1 MTSQALGFFSE
12 RPGRVRSENAPVA
25 NNSHD
30 IAPKPFL
37 QTHFGRMPPE
47 LRERVFIELLATPSS
62 YAGHDFTTISPAHS
76 KSTTAPQR
84 FIHIKTSWHQVTRT
98 CRQVYVESRPIF
110 FAAKSYY
117 VANPQ
122 ELAQLLSNYS
132 MSWPRI
138 FRLDTITALCLKD
151 FVREIPLY
159 TKDQID
165 EIMSNPNDYRSRAN
179 TRQQLA
185 EKSFKT
191 LNAGIRYDYKDLK
204 SLRTV
209 GLCFP
214 VGEETMYIDFLY
226 CLTGMEKGLV
236 EFVDASN
243 WLIRPQNP
251 EDVWSIQYAC
261 FDNSSYGVG
270 KDDEEIPY
278 DRLSLEKAITDID
291 SRAPELREGDERY
304 VEVQIQWS
312 VMEKPPQEP
321 LDSNEDDMD
330 WLTASGPSD
339 TELSIPASSE
349 ALSELPQDP
358 VGDNIVEA
366 TSEYD
371 DPFADLEPDSNEAD
385 QSLFLGSDSE
395 DSRGPQIA
403 TDADQE
409 EEGILAQAASEEV
422 SEPHLATQSDHP
434 TETPPPSSS
443 SALIAHDAPI
453 PTEND
458 GLLPL
463 DIHDQTQT
471 DTRASD
477 LAAHADLLHIDQSHP
492 ESEPE
497 TDQAQRNREA
507 RVQGQSRRK
516 KSKYLLGSRPLQL
529 LEISKSPN
537 PHTEE
542 EMEYYEELQELAISG
557 TYRKKKKES
566 PPPSGKLHE
575 RPVDDP
581 PMASTASSSS
591 QKERPMAASRFL
603 PGLLVRFFQAG
614 VLFLLSLILAII
626 TRPAETPSDD
636 RHSKVEPIQLQ
647 KESLSQEI

>member
-1 MTSQALGFFSE
+1 M
-12 RPGRVRSENAPVA
+12 A
-25 NNSHD
+25 NNSYD

-62 YAGHDFTTISPAHS
+62 HAGHDFKAISPAHR

-84 FIHIKTSWHQVTRT
+84 FVHIKTSWHQVTRT

-117 VANPQ
+117 VTKPQ
-122 ELAQLLSNYS
+122 ELAQLFSRS
-132 MSWPRI
+132 SVSWRRI

-151 FVREIPLY
+151 FVCKIPRY
-159 TKDQID
+159 TNDEID
-165 EIMSNPNDYRSRAN
+165 EIMSNPNDYRSRAK

-185 EKSFKT
+185 EESFKMLHT
-191 LNAGIRYDYKDLK
+191 SILYGLNDLK

-214 VGEETMYIDFLY
+214 VGEETMYVELLY
-226 CLTGMEKGLV
+226 WLTGMQKGLV

-312 VMEKPPQEP
+312 VMEKPLQEP
-321 LDSNEDDMD
+321 LDSNEDNMD

-339 TELSIPASSE
+339 TDQIISASSE
-349 ALSELPQDP
+349 ALSELPQDQ
-358 VGDNIVEA
+358 VGDNTVEA

-385 QSLFLGSDSE
+385 QSLFLGLDSE

-409 EEGILAQAASEEV
+409 EEDILAQAASEEV

-434 TETPPPSSS
+434 TETPSPSSS
-443 SALIAHDAPI
+443 SALIAYDASI
-453 PTEND
+453 PAEND

-463 DIHDQTQT
+463 DINDQTQT
-471 DTRASD
+471 NTGASD

-497 TDQAQRNREA
+497 TDKAQRNRKA

-516 KSKYLLGSRPLQL
+516 KSKYLLGSRRLPL
-529 LEISKSPN
+529 LEISNSPN

-542 EMEYYEELQELAISG
+542 EMEYYEEWQELAISG
-557 TYRKKKKES
+557 TYRKKKKGS
-566 PPPSGKLHE
+566 PPPFGKLHE

-581 PMASTASSSS
+581 PMASSASTSP
-591 QKERPMAASRFL
+591 QKERPMAASQSL
-603 PGLLVRFFQAG
+603 PGLLVRFIQAG
-614 VLFLLSLILAII
+614 AVFLLSLILAVI
-626 TRPAETPSDD
+626 TRPAEKPSDD
-636 RHSKVEPIQLQ
+636 RHSKNEPIQLQ
-647 KESLSQEI
+647 KESLFQEI

>member
-1 MTSQALGFFSE
+1 M
-12 RPGRVRSENAPVA
+12 
-25 NNSHD
+25 
-30 IAPKPFL
+30 
-37 QTHFGRMPPE
+37 
-47 LRERVFIELLATPSS
+47 
-62 YAGHDFTTISPAHS
+62 
-76 KSTTAPQR
+76 
-84 FIHIKTSWHQVTRT
+84 
-98 CRQVYVESRPIF
+98 ESRPIF

-117 VANPQ
+117 LAKPQ
-122 ELAQLLSNYS
+122 ELAQLLDNYRT
-132 MSWPRI
+132 SWRRM

-151 FVREIPLY
+151 FVLEMPLY

-165 EIMSNPNDYRSRAN
+165 KIMSNPNDYRSRAN

-185 EKSFKT
+185 EKSFKM
-191 LNAGIRYDYKDLK
+191 LDNGILYNFKDLK
-204 SLRTV
+204 NLRTV

-214 VGEETMYIDFLY
+214 VGEETMYVSLLY
-226 CLTGMEKGLV
+226 WLTGMRKGLV

-243 WLIRPQNP
+243 WLIRPQSP
-251 EDVWSIQYAC
+251 EDIWSIQYAC
-261 FDNSSYGVG
+261 FRNGSYGKG
-270 KDDEEIPY
+270 KDDEDIPY

-304 VEVQIQWS
+304 VEVQVQWP

-321 LDSNEDDMD
+321 LDSSEDDMD

-339 TELSIPASSE
+339 TDLSIPASSD
-349 ALSELPQDP
+349 ALSELPQDQ
-358 VGDNIVEA
+358 VGDNTVEA

-371 DPFADLEPDSNEAD
+371 DPFSDLEPDSNEAD
-385 QSLFLGSDSE
+385 QSLVLGLDSE

-434 TETPPPSSS
+434 TETPSPSNS

-463 DIHDQTQT
+463 DINDQTQT

-477 LAAHADLLHIDQSHP
+477 LVAHADLLHIDQSP
-492 ESEPE
+492 PQSEP
-497 TDQAQRNREA
+497 
-507 RVQGQSRRK
+507 
-516 KSKYLLGSRPLQL
+516 LGSRRRPLP
-529 LEISKSPN
+529 EISRSPN

-557 TYRKKKKES
+557 TYRKKKKGS
-566 PPPSGKLHE
+566 PPPFGKLHE

-581 PMASTASSSS
+581 PMASTASTSS

-603 PGLLVRFFQAG
+603 PGLLVRFIQAG

-626 TRPAETPSDD
+626 THPAETPLDD
-636 RHSKVEPIQLQ
+636 RHSKNEPIQLQ

>member
-1 MTSQALGFFSE
+1 M
-12 RPGRVRSENAPVA
+12 
-25 NNSHD
+25 
-30 IAPKPFL
+30 
-37 QTHFGRMPPE
+37 
-47 LRERVFIELLATPSS
+47 
-62 YAGHDFTTISPAHS
+62 
-76 KSTTAPQR
+76 
-84 FIHIKTSWHQVTRT
+84 
-98 CRQVYVESRPIF
+98 ESRPIF
-110 FAAKSYY
+110 FAAQSYY
-117 VANPQ
+117 VAKPQ

-132 MSWPRI
+132 MSWRRI

-165 EIMSNPNDYRSRAN
+165 EIMSNPNDHRSRAN

-191 LNAGIRYDYKDLK
+191 LNTGIHYDYKDLK

-214 VGEETMYIDFLY
+214 VGEETMYIDLLY

-243 WLIRPQNP
+243 WLIRPQSP

-261 FDNSSYGVG
+261 FGNGSYGKG
-270 KDDEEIPY
+270 KDDEDIPY
-278 DRLSLEKAITDID
+278 DRLSLELAITDID

-304 VEVQIQWS
+304 VEVQIQWP

-330 WLTASGPSD
+330 WLTAFGPSD
-339 TELSIPASSE
+339 TDLSIPASSE
-349 ALSELPQDP
+349 ALSELPQDQ
-358 VGDNIVEA
+358 VGDNTVEA

-371 DPFADLEPDSNEAD
+371 DPFADLELDSNEAD
-385 QSLFLGSDSE
+385 QSLFSGLDSE

-434 TETPPPSSS
+434 TE
-443 SALIAHDAPI
+443 
-453 PTEND
+453 NG
-458 GLLPL
+458 GLLSL
-463 DIHDQTQT
+463 DINDQTQT
-471 DTRASD
+471 DTSASD
-477 LAAHADLLHIDQSHP
+477 LAAHAELLHIDQSHP

-497 TDQAQRNREA
+497 TDQAQQNRKA

-516 KSKYLLGSRPLQL
+516 KSKYLLGSTRRPLP
-529 LEISKSPN
+529 EISKSPN

-557 TYRKKKKES
+557 TYTKKKKGS
-566 PPPSGKLHE
+566 PPPFGKLHE

-581 PMASTASSSS
+581 PMASTASSSP

-603 PGLLVRFFQAG
+603 PGLLVSFIQAG

-636 RHSKVEPIQLQ
+636 RHSKNESIQLQ
-647 KESLSQEI
+647 KEPLSQEI

>member
-1 MTSQALGFFSE
+1 M
-12 RPGRVRSENAPVA
+12 A

-37 QTHFGRMPPE
+37 QTHFGRMPSE

-62 YAGHDFTTISPAHS
+62 HAGHDFTTISPAHRR
-76 KSTTAPQR
+76 STTAPQW
-84 FIHIKTSWHQVTRT
+84 FVHIKTSWHQVTGT

-117 VANPQ
+117 LAKPQ
-122 ELAQLLSNYS
+122 ELAQLLSNYRTS
-132 MSWPRI
+132 SRRM

-151 FVREIPLY
+151 FVLEIPLY

-165 EIMSNPNDYRSRAN
+165 KIMSYPNDYRSRAN

-185 EKSFKT
+185 EKSFKV
-191 LNAGIRYDYKDLK
+191 LDDGILHDFKDLK

-214 VGEETMYIDFLY
+214 VGEETMYVYLLY
-226 CLTGMEKGLV
+226 WLTGMRKGLV

-243 WLIRPQNP
+243 WLIRPQSP

-261 FDNSSYGVG
+261 FHNGSYGKG
-270 KDDEEIPY
+270 KDDEDIPY
-278 DRLSLEKAITDID
+278 DRLSLEKAIIDID

-304 VEVQIQWS
+304 VEVQIQWP

-321 LDSNEDDMD
+321 LHSNEDDMD

-339 TELSIPASSE
+339 TDLSIPASSK
-349 ALSELPQDP
+349 ALSELPQDQ

-371 DPFADLEPDSNEAD
+371 DPFADLETDSNEAD
-385 QSLFLGSDSE
+385 QSLFLGLDSE

-409 EEGILAQAASEEV
+409 DEGILAQAASEEV

-434 TETPPPSSS
+434 TENPSPSCS

-477 LAAHADLLHIDQSHP
+477 LAAHTDLLHIDQSHP

-497 TDQAQRNREA
+497 TDQVQQNRKA
-507 RVQGQSRRK
+507 RVQGQTRRK
-516 KSKYLLGSRPLQL
+516 KSKYLLGSRRRPLQL
-529 LEISKSPN
+529 LEIANSPN

-542 EMEYYEELQELAISG
+542 EMNYEELQELAIFG
-557 TYRKKKKES
+557 TYREKKKGS
-566 PPPSGKLHE
+566 PPPFGKLHE
-575 RPVDDP
+575 HPVDDP
-581 PMASTASSSS
+581 PMASTASTSS
-591 QKERPMAASRFL
+591 QKESPMAASRFL
-603 PGLLVRFFQAG
+603 PALLVRFIQAG

-636 RHSKVEPIQLQ
+636 RHSKNESIQLQ

>member
-1 MTSQALGFFSE
+1 MASQALGFFSE

-62 YAGHDFTTISPAHS
+62 HAGHDFTTISPAHR

-84 FIHIKTSWHQVTRT
+84 FVHIKTSWHQVTRT

-110 FAAKSYY
+110 FAAQSYY
-117 VANPQ
+117 VAKPQ

-132 MSWPRI
+132 MSWRRI

-165 EIMSNPNDYRSRAN
+165 EIMSNPNDHRSRAN

-191 LNAGIRYDYKDLK
+191 LNTGIHYDYKDLK

-214 VGEETMYIDFLY
+214 VGEETMYIDLLY

-243 WLIRPQNP
+243 WLIRPQSP

-261 FDNSSYGVG
+261 FGNGSYGKG
-270 KDDEEIPY
+270 KDDEDIPY
-278 DRLSLEKAITDID
+278 DRLSLELAITDID

-304 VEVQIQWS
+304 VEVQIQWP

-330 WLTASGPSD
+330 WLTAFGPSD
-339 TELSIPASSE
+339 TDLSIPASSE
-349 ALSELPQDP
+349 ALSELPQDQ
-358 VGDNIVEA
+358 VGDNTVEA

-371 DPFADLEPDSNEAD
+371 DPFADLELDSNEAD
-385 QSLFLGSDSE
+385 QSLFSGLDSE

-434 TETPPPSSS
+434 TE
-443 SALIAHDAPI
+443 
-453 PTEND
+453 NG
-458 GLLPL
+458 GLLSL
-463 DIHDQTQT
+463 DINDQTQT
-471 DTRASD
+471 DTSASD
-477 LAAHADLLHIDQSHP
+477 LAAHAELLHIDQSHP

-497 TDQAQRNREA
+497 TDQAQQNRKA

-516 KSKYLLGSRPLQL
+516 KSKYLLGSTRRPLP
-529 LEISKSPN
+529 EISKSPN

-557 TYRKKKKES
+557 TYTKKKKGS
-566 PPPSGKLHE
+566 PPPFGKLHE

-581 PMASTASSSS
+581 PMASTASSSP

-603 PGLLVRFFQAG
+603 PGLLVSFIQAG

-636 RHSKVEPIQLQ
+636 RHSKNESIQLQ
-647 KESLSQEI
+647 KEPLSQEI

>member
-1 MTSQALGFFSE
+1 MASQALGVFSE
-12 RPGRVRSENAPVA
+12 RPGRVRSENVPVA
-25 NNSHD
+25 NNSLD

-62 YAGHDFTTISPAHS
+62 YAGHDFTTISPAHR

-84 FIHIKTSWHQVTRT
+84 FVHIKTSWHQVTRT
-98 CRQVYVESRPIF
+98 CRQVFVESCPIF

-117 VANPQ
+117 LAKPQ
-122 ELAQLLSNYS
+122 ELAQFLNNHR
-132 MSWPRI
+132 MPWRRI
-138 FRLDTITALCLKD
+138 FPLATITALCLKD

-185 EKSFKT
+185 EKSFKM
-191 LNAGIRYDYKDLK
+191 LNTSMRSDFKDLK

-214 VGEETMYIDFLY
+214 VGEETMYVDLLH
-226 CLTGMEKGLV
+226 CLTGIQKGLV

-251 EDVWSIQYAC
+251 EDVWRIQYAC
-261 FDNSSYGVG
+261 FGNGSYGKG
-270 KDDEEIPY
+270 KDDEDIPY

-291 SRAPELREGDERY
+291 SRAPGLREGDERY
-304 VEVQIQWS
+304 VEVQVQRP

-321 LDSNEDDMD
+321 LDSSEDDMD

-339 TELSIPASSE
+339 TDLSIPASSE
-349 ALSELPQDP
+349 ALSELPQDQ

-371 DPFADLEPDSNEAD
+371 ESDSNEAD
-385 QSLFLGSDSE
+385 QSLFLGLDSE

-434 TETPPPSSS
+434 TETPSPSSS

-497 TDQAQRNREA
+497 TDQAQQNRKA

-516 KSKYLLGSRPLQL
+516 KSKYLLGSTRRPLP
-529 LEISKSPN
+529 EISKSPN

-566 PPPSGKLHE
+566 PPPFGKLHE

-581 PMASTASSSS
+581 PMASTASSSP

-603 PGLLVRFFQAG
+603 PGLLVRFIQAG